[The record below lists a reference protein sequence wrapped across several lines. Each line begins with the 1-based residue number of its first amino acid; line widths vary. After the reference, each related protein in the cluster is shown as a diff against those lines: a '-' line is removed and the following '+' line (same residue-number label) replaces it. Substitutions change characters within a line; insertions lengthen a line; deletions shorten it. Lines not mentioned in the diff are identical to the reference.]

1 LAFAG
6 EREPAGP
13 RRKVREEVDPGGS
26 GDERNAASGHN
37 GRAQPEILN
46 LNALSGYPFPL

>member
-13 RRKVREEVDPGGS
+13 LRKAREEVDPGGS
-26 GDERNAASGHN
+26 GDERNAASGYD
-37 GRAQPEILN
+37 GRAQPGILN
-46 LNALSGYPFPL
+46 LNAL